1 MDADGRP
8 HRLPGHRHLRLLA
21 RHPSGPVRRGRGVVA
36 VAGAAAGAGPARAV
50 SLVRSTRGAAGV
62 SVRGRWRH
70 ALLLSVIALYS
81 LFPIYFI
88 TVQSLKTPE
97 EDVFGSPLWVADPTF
112 ENYTELFE
120 SGEARVR
127 GYAILPKV
135 PFVIWLANSAVVLAA
150 SVVLTLACAVPAAY
164 ALGRLRPPGWR
175 WWRRVL
181 FATYVIPQT
190 ILFIPMY
197 QVVLAFGLDDSPAAL
212 VVIYSAMAL
221 PFCVWLL
228 SAYYANLPREIEESA
243 LVEGATRL
251 GAFRRI
257 MLPMSRNVLVASGL
271 FTLGTVGQD
280 FMLASVFLLDRYKQ
294 TVAAGLGVM
303 DVSLEELV
311 AVAGVNMA
319 AIPVVI
325 LCALFARG
333 YVRGLTAAMLE
344 GA

>member
-1 MDADGRP
+1 MSR
-8 HRLPGHRHLRLLA
+8 
-21 RHPSGPVRRGRGVVA
+21 RRG
-36 VAGAAAGAGPARAV
+36 
-50 SLVRSTRGAAGV
+50 
-62 SVRGRWRH
+62 RH
-70 ALLLSVIALYS
+70 ALLLGLIALYS

-88 TVQSLKTPE
+88 TVQSLKTPQ
-97 EDVFGSPLWVADPTF
+97 EDVFGSPLWVAAPTF

-120 SGEARVR
+120 GGGAEVR

-135 PFVIWLANSAVVLAA
+135 PFMIWLANSAVVLVA
-150 SVVLTLACAVPAAY
+150 SVALTLACAVPAAY
-164 ALGRLRPPGWR
+164 ALGRLRPAGWR
-175 WWRRVL
+175 WRRRTL
-181 FATYVIPQT
+181 FATYVVPQT

-197 QVVLAFGLDDSPAAL
+197 QVVLAFGLDDSPATL

-221 PFCVWLL
+221 PFCIWLL
-228 SAYYANLPREIEESA
+228 SAYYGNLPREIEESA
-243 LVEGATRL
+243 LIEGATRL
-251 GAFRRI
+251 TAFRRI
-257 MLPMSRNVLVASGL
+257 MLPMSRNVLVAAGL

-280 FMLASVFLLDRYKQ
+280 FMLASIFLLDRYQQ

-333 YVRGLTAAMLE
+333 YVRGLTAAMIE

>member
-1 MDADGRP
+1 
-8 HRLPGHRHLRLLA
+8 
-21 RHPSGPVRRGRGVVA
+21 
-36 VAGAAAGAGPARAV
+36 V
-50 SLVRSTRGAAGV
+50 SR
-62 SVRGRWRH
+62 RGRWRH
-70 ALLLSVIALYS
+70 AFLLGVITLYS

-97 EDVFGSPLWVADPTF
+97 EDVFGSPLWVAEPTF

-120 SGEARVR
+120 RGEAQVR

-135 PFVIWLANSAVVLAA
+135 PFVVWLANSAVVLAA
-150 SVVLTLACAVPAAY
+150 SVALTLACAVPAAY
-164 ALGRLRPPGWR
+164 AIGRLRPTGWR
-175 WWRRVL
+175 WWRRGL
-181 FATYVIPQT
+181 FATYVVPQT

-197 QVVLAFGLDDSPAAL
+197 QVVLALGLDDSPAAL

-221 PFCVWLL
+221 PFCIWLL
-228 SAYYANLPREIEESA
+228 SAYYGNLPREIEESA
-243 LVEGATRL
+243 LIEGATRL
-251 GAFRRI
+251 TAFRRI
-257 MLPMSRNVLVASGL
+257 MFPMSRNALVASGL

-280 FMLASVFLLDRYKQ
+280 YMLASIFLLDRYKQ

-319 AIPVVI
+319 ALPVVI

-333 YVRGLTAAMLE
+333 YVRGLTAAMVE